1 MSQLGVGEGITRW
14 QVFLSQSLC
23 QTVHREHAPATETQ
37 PALGCGVG
45 AIYIGIPQ
53 PGLGSGV
60 AAVFITTQQC
70 CLGIAHP
77 TLGQLFPCPWCL
89 WKQKAAICYMG
100 ELGTSPS
107 LSYSAPGQLRPQ
119 ARQRKEAALS
129 ASPPHGTGCQ
139 SLGHPACIQRPV
151 GVTWGEE
158 GCSNRDSP
166 AEQGHGQR
174 LEVQGVPSLFWIL
187 HVRSG
192 PSLKSPGGQIHLHL
206 LAGREGK
213 VSSCPSD
220 Q

>member
-1 MSQLGVGEGITRW
+1 MPITLRSHPPTPGPPPSSLLQPMQFHRRVMSQLGVGEGITRW

-53 PGLGSGV
+53 PRLGSGV

-129 ASPPHGTGCQ
+129 ASPPPPWHWLPITG
-139 SLGHPACIQRPV
+139 A
-151 GVTWGEE
+151 
-158 GCSNRDSP
+158 
-166 AEQGHGQR
+166 
-174 LEVQGVPSLFWIL
+174 PSL
-187 HVRSG
+187 HSKASG
-192 PSLKSPGGQIHLHL
+192 CDVGGRGMQ
-206 LAGREGK
+206 
-213 VSSCPSD
+213 
-220 Q
+220 